1 MKGKNQP
8 QEASYNMQD
17 EAQLQEYYEFVQ
29 KHGNLLSY
37 DLAKRWSS
45 GVLKTLGFH
54 LNGRT
59 KRNLAKVLP
68 KPLARDLKDVF
79 YLLHFRD
86 PNLSSLEFQK
96 QVARRC
102 GNTDAEF
109 ARYPTLAVFGGIQ
122 RYTNSKLNQRIAD
135 ALSPEV
141 RELWEQSMEKVGA

>member
-1 MKGKNQP
+1 MDN
-8 QEASYNMQD
+8 
-17 EAQLQEYYEFVQ
+17 EAQLQAYYEHVQ

-37 DLAKRWSS
+37 ELAKRWST

-54 LNGRT
+54 LDGRT
-59 KRNLAKVLP
+59 KRKLAKVLP
-68 KPLARDLKDVF
+68 EPLAKDLKDVF
-79 YLLHFRD
+79 FLLHFRD
-86 PNLSSLEFQK
+86 PNLSRLEFQK

-109 ARYPTLAVFGGIQ
+109 ARIPSLAVFSGIQ